1 MKLAIRVA
9 MFVVCLAPVT
19 ALAQTAL
26 AQEAPQA
33 STPAAPAV
41 VQKLFRPDSKIA
53 FVDLQRIF
61 SESDYGVK
69 GMAQVTALPRIV
81 RALPVVTDST

>member
-1 MKLAIRVA
+1 M
-9 MFVVCLAPVT
+9 
-19 ALAQTAL
+19 
-26 AQEAPQA
+26 
-33 STPAAPAV
+33 